1 MAEHNLPIFSRQSEV
16 VHSEKVIIAEAI
28 KPIRVLHIGNV
39 ANYAYNIGKI
49 LQTEG
54 IESHVISWDYYH
66 INAHPVWEE
75 GSFDASSVGDHFFPK
90 LPVPSVTGF
99 AEPQWFVQ
107 GPRVLACLTL
117 IAQNEG
123 KFRRANFFRRLLRKH
138 AQQVHD
144 PRYRTRM
151 AAGRQRLIE
160 LICADL
166 LGGFEHPETLSRA
179 MRRLPRGVMKVPS
192 DRFDALRRTKL
203 NHLEAL
209 RWTSL
214 NRLDALRWTLLNRIN
229 ALRWTVLYR
238 IDALR
243 WTLKNNISVL
253 RWTLLNHINALRW
266 IVLNRISALRNRISA
281 LRWIV
286 LNRINGLRW
295 AILNHIDALRSAMLR
310 AGATL
315 PRPVKQVLKKAIGWN
330 RWVVA
335 PQSPNLLTTLP
346 LQSTSGKPAV
356 IGTAAASLENACGE
370 PITGSA
376 DIATARKPPTVESP
390 PPTPHKAKDQGLVVL
405 YKQMHST
412 SGEPADIGVSAAFS
426 GNACGAPMTGS
437 ADLSPTPK
445 PPTVESL
452 PPTPFEA
459 HVQSL
464 ITQYKQI
471 YPERDF
477 DPMLLRQYEHTLPL
491 MRRLFSHYDLII
503 GYAIEGI
510 WPLMAGA
517 PYVAYEFGTIRNIPF
532 ADTPMGRLAAV
543 TYLNAEQTVV
553 TNSDNEAPA
562 KRLGRPFFFLPHVV
576 NEGGLLTPHEAE
588 AAREEFIAEY
598 GGDFIVFHPSRQHW
612 DEARDTNWDKGND
625 HLWRGFARLVLN
637 DAPNARCIA
646 VAWGEQLARSKALIE
661 ELGITENVVWID
673 PQPHIAMMRYICLC
687 DVVCDQFT
695 IPTFGGIPPK
705 AFHAGKPVV
714 TSFDPGLHHWCFD
727 ELPPLI
733 PANSAQ
739 LVYQAL
745 ARLYADREFS
755 SALGRKGADW
765 YRRKNS
771 NARVREVL
779 LANLKGLQRTTVDPT
794 RQS

>member
-1 MAEHNLPIFSRQSEV
+1 MTA
-16 VHSEKVIIAEAI
+16 AI
-28 KPIRVLHIGNV
+28 KPLRVLHIGNV

-49 LQTEG
+49 LQSEG
-54 IESHVISWDYYH
+54 IENHVIAWDYYH

-75 GSFDASSVGDHFFPK
+75 GVFDAGSVGDHFFPK
-90 LPVPSVTGF
+90 LPEPSLAGF

-107 GPRVLACLTL
+107 GPRVLACLSL

-123 KFRRANFFRRLLRKH
+123 KFWRANFFRRLLRKH
-138 AQQVHD
+138 VKQVHD
-144 PRYRTRM
+144 STYRARM

-160 LICADL
+160 LVCTDL
-166 LGGFEHPETLSRA
+166 LGGLGNPETLSLVS
-179 MRRLPRGVMKVPS
+179 RRFPNGLVKVPS
-192 DRFDALRRTKL
+192 IRIEALRRTGL
-203 NHLEAL
+203 RRLDTL

-214 NRLDALRWTLLNRIN
+214 NRLEPLRWTALNHISAWRWAVSNRIN
-229 ALRWTVLYR
+229 ALRWK
-238 IDALR
+238 I
-243 WTLKNNISVL
+243 
-253 RWTLLNHINALRW
+253 
-266 IVLNRISALRNRISA
+266 
-281 LRWIV
+281 
-286 LNRINGLRW
+286 LNRINALHW
-295 AILNHIDALRSAMLR
+295 SILNGVDALRSVTIR
-310 AGATL
+310 VGATL
-315 PRPVKQVLKKAIGWN
+315 PLPVKQVVKKAIGWN
-330 RWVVA
+330 RLVVA
-335 PQSPNLLTTLP
+335 PPSPNLAATMP
-346 LQSTSGKPAV
+346 LYPTSGKPAD
-356 IGTAAASLENACGE
+356 TAATVASSGNACGEPMTGGVAVSLEAKPPTVDSLPPSSSMVQDKGLVVHYKKAHSTSAGPADIRAVAASSGNTCGE

-376 DIATARKPPTVESP
+376 DVSAARKSPTVESL
-390 PPTPHKAKDQGLVVL
+390 PPTPQEEQDQGLVVQ
-405 YKQMHST
+405 YKQEHST
-412 SGEPADIGVSAAFS
+412 SGEPADTGAVAASS
-426 GNACGAPMTGS
+426 GNTCGEPITGS
-437 ADLSPTPK
+437 ADVSAAPES
-445 PPTVESL
+445 PTVESP

-464 ITQYKQI
+464 IAQYKQI

-503 GYAIEGI
+503 GYAIDGI

-532 ADTPMGRLAAV
+532 SDTPMGRLAAV

-588 AAREEFIAEY
+588 TARKEFIAEY
-598 GGDFIVFHPSRQHW
+598 GGNFIVFHPSRQHW

-625 HLWRGFARLVLN
+625 HLWRGFARLVR
-637 DAPNARCIA
+637 DTAPNARCVA

-661 ELGITENVVWID
+661 ELGITANVVWIN
-673 PQPHIAMMRYICLC
+673 PQVHIAMMRYICLC

-705 AFHAGKPVV
+705 AFNAGKPVV
-714 TSFDPGLHHWCFD
+714 TAFDPGLHHWCFD

-739 LVYQAL
+739 LVYEAL
-745 ARLYADREFS
+745 TRLYIDREFAA
-755 SALGRKGADW
+755 ALGRKGADW
-765 YRRKNS
+765 YRRENS

-779 LANLKGLQRTTVDPT
+779 LANLRGLQSTKRDTAT
-794 RQS
+794 RS

>member
-1 MAEHNLPIFSRQSEV
+1 MTA
-16 VHSEKVIIAEAI
+16 AI
-28 KPIRVLHIGNV
+28 KPLRVLHIGNV

-49 LQTEG
+49 LQSEG
-54 IESHVISWDYYH
+54 IENHVIAWDYYH

-75 GSFDASSVGDHFFPK
+75 GVFDAASVGDHFFPK
-90 LPVPSVTGF
+90 LPGPYLTGF

-107 GPRVLACLTL
+107 GPRVLACLAL

-123 KFRRANFFRRLLRKH
+123 KFWRANFFRRLLRKH
-138 AQQVHD
+138 VKQVHD
-144 PRYRTRM
+144 STYRARM

-160 LICADL
+160 LVCTDL
-166 LGGFEHPETLSRA
+166 LGGLGNPETLSLVS
-179 MRRLPRGVMKVPS
+179 RRFPNGLVKVPS
-192 DRFDALRRTKL
+192 IRIEALRRTGL
-203 NHLEAL
+203 RRLDTL

-214 NRLDALRWTLLNRIN
+214 NRLEPLRWTALNHISAWRWAVSNRIN
-229 ALRWTVLYR
+229 ALRWK
-238 IDALR
+238 I
-243 WTLKNNISVL
+243 
-253 RWTLLNHINALRW
+253 
-266 IVLNRISALRNRISA
+266 
-281 LRWIV
+281 
-286 LNRINGLRW
+286 LNRINALHW
-295 AILNHIDALRSAMLR
+295 SILNGVDALRSVTIR
-310 AGATL
+310 VGATL
-315 PRPVKQVLKKAIGWN
+315 PLPVKQVVKKAIGWN
-330 RWVVA
+330 RLVVA
-335 PQSPNLLTTLP
+335 PPSPNLAATMP
-346 LQSTSGKPAV
+346 LYPTSGKPAD
-356 IGTAAASLENACGE
+356 TAATVASSGNACGEPMTGGVAVSLEAKPPTVDSLPPSSSMVQDKGLVVHYKKAHSTSAGPADIRAVAASSGNTCGE

-376 DIATARKPPTVESP
+376 D
-390 PPTPHKAKDQGLVVL
+390 
-405 YKQMHST
+405 
-412 SGEPADIGVSAAFS
+412 VSAARKS
-426 GNACGAPMTGS
+426 
-437 ADLSPTPK
+437 
-445 PPTVESL
+445 PTVESL

-464 ITQYKQI
+464 IAQYKQI

-503 GYAIEGI
+503 GYAIDGI

-532 ADTPMGRLAAV
+532 SDTPMGRLAAV

-588 AAREEFIAEY
+588 TARKEFIAEY
-598 GGDFIVFHPSRQHW
+598 GGNFIVFHPSRQHW

-625 HLWRGFARLVLN
+625 HLWRGFARLVR
-637 DAPNARCIA
+637 DTAPNARCVA

-661 ELGITENVVWID
+661 ELGITANVVWIN
-673 PQPHIAMMRYICLC
+673 PQVHIAMMRYICLC

-705 AFHAGKPVV
+705 AFNAGKPVV
-714 TSFDPGLHHWCFD
+714 TAFDPGLHHWCFD

-739 LVYQAL
+739 LVYEAL
-745 ARLYADREFS
+745 TRLYIDREFAA
-755 SALGRKGADW
+755 ALGRKGADW
-765 YRRKNS
+765 YRRENS

-779 LANLKGLQRTTVDPT
+779 LANLRGLQSTKRDTAT
-794 RQS
+794 RS